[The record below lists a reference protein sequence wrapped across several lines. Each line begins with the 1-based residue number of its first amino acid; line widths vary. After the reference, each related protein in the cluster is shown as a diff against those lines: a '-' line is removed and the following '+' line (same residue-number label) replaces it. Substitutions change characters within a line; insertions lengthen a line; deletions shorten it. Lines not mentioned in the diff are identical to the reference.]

1 MTYEEAIKKLTEI
14 VDRLSSET
22 VPLAEASG
30 LFEEGM
36 ELIKFCYSLVK
47 ETKGKVME
55 IKQELSQLKM
65 EECNENE

>member
-1 MTYEEAIKKLTEI
+1 MTYEEAIKKLTDI

-36 ELIKFCYSLVK
+36 KLIKFCYGLVK